1 MKQLKSLLFDAWCA
15 HPCFFILI
23 LPSPL
28 MQLAAHCRQR
38 PSQTSMT
45 FTMTFVCKE
54 ALRICIGRWCTVDCW
69 HGYLEACNG
78 VWCVNLG
85 EVQCELW
92 CYGMALMTCTGHPG
106 IGRMTSGADEPCMT
120 GPRRRR
126 LHRHP
131 ELWKHQIT
139 EQSSKKLSEYLSTMR
154 NVVKHRDRDDTQQ
167 NGIRW

>member
-15 HPCFFILI
+15 HPCFLILI

-28 MQLAAHCRQR
+28 MQLAAHCRHR
-38 PSQTSMT
+38 PSPTSMT

-69 HGYLEACNG
+69 HGLFGSMSRRVMCQLRRSSMWTM
-78 VWCVNLG
+78 V
-85 EVQCELW
+85 LW
-92 CYGMALMTCTGHPG
+92 DGLMICTGHPG

-139 EQSSKKLSEYLSTMR
+139 AQSSKKLSEYLSTMR
-154 NVVKHRDRDDTQQ
+154 NVVKLRDRDDTQQ

>member
-1 MKQLKSLLFDAWCA
+1 MPTLAFSSLFYLVLWCSLLHTAGRGPAKLPWLSPWHSFAKRLWEFASEDDALW
-15 HPCFFILI
+15 IVG
-23 LPSPL
+23 
-28 MQLAAHCRQR
+28 M
-38 PSQTSMT
+38 
-45 FTMTFVCKE
+45 V
-54 ALRICIGRWCTVDCW
+54 
-69 HGYLEACNG
+69 YLEACHG
-78 VWCVNLG
+78 VWCVNQLRRSSMWTM
-85 EVQCELW
+85 VLW
-92 CYGMALMTCTGHPG
+92 DGLMICTGHPG

-139 EQSSKKLSEYLSTMR
+139 AQSSKKLSEYLSTMR